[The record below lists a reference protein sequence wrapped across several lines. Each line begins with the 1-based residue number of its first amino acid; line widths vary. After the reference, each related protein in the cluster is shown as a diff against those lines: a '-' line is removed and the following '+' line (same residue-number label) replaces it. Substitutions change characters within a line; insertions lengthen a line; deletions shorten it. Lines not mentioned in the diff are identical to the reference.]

1 MDSSHFSG
9 SGIFRVS
16 KLDLTLCTTYFL
28 LNALMSFFF
37 LKGLNNYIQIC
48 ISKLTISSSK
58 RRAALYCL
66 SKISTS
72 QFFLILFSSQILNFD
87 HKKQSIDP
95 EMAKFEFFSVEKK
108 RQILIFRSFEK
119 VENRKKNF
127 FFG

>member
-72 QFFLILFSSQILNFD
+72 HNFFSYYSVSQILNFD

-108 RQILIFRSFEK
+108 A
-119 VENRKKNF
+119 NF
-127 FFG
+127 DFWQF